1 MAEVTECSLSYETLL
16 GPDRSL
22 FLDGNCCN
30 MCCKHVGLHPSME
43 SRKLS
48 LESQRLQV
56 EASRLQTVAE
66 DVLVRKQIMELEAS
80 KFKDAK
86 ELLQSQLHLIQSD
99 QLRFDAIDGFFKA
112 YGGTYTR
119 SGSGSGTASPAE
131 ASSFIP

>member
-1 MAEVTECSLSYETLL
+1 
-16 GPDRSL
+16 
-22 FLDGNCCN
+22 

-99 QLRFDAIDGFFKA
+99 QLRFDAIDAFFKA

-119 SGSGSGTASPAE
+119 SGSVSGTASPAE